1 MDDFKEMLNELNID
15 LKELNIYIESDKFK
29 KEAGPVVDDNNK
41 NYKVLPSNVEGKGI
55 FATKGFSKGD
65 FIGYGKLN
73 NTRTLSGR
81 YTNHSNLNN
90 ANFYYIR
97 KNSNLVLI
105 AEKDIVF
112 KDEILVNYRHHTYN
126 KEYYE

>member
-41 NYKVLPSNVEGKGI
+41 NYKVLLSNVEGKGI

-73 NTRTLSGR
+73 NTRTLAGR

>member
-1 MDDFKEMLNELNID
+1 MLGLELTRLSVID
-15 LKELNIYIESDKFK
+15 ESELRDH
-29 KEAGPVVDDNNK
+29 
-41 NYKVLPSNVEGKGI
+41 LEGS
-55 FATKGFSKGD
+55 FSEL
-65 FIGYGKLN
+65 I
-73 NTRTLSGR
+73 
-81 YTNHSNLNN
+81 
-90 ANFYYIR
+90 FYYIR

>member
-55 FATKGFSKGD
+55 FDTKGFSKGD

-73 NTRTLSGR
+73 NTNTR
-81 YTNHSNLNN
+81 
-90 ANFYYIR
+90 
-97 KNSNLVLI
+97 
-105 AEKDIVF
+105 
-112 KDEILVNYRHHTYN
+112 
-126 KEYYE
+126 